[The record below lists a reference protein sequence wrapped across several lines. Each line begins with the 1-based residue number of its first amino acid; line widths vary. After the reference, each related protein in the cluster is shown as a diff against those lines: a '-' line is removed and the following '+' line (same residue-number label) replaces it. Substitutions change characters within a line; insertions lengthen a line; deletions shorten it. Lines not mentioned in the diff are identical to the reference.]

1 MTRTDQKVPSEQKQA
16 QQQTRTQ
23 EKQRQS
29 QVHEPLLPVQALQ
42 VILSG
47 AGLDRLAPQAV
58 LGLSHEIGN
67 SALLEILSRQPAVG
81 LLEAP
86 PKLGPM
92 PDLEPA
98 ALDPGR
104 ALLISP
110 IDFSGLAPLD
120 SGAAPM
126 NGGEL

>member
-1 MTRTDQKVPSEQKQA
+1 MTRTEQKAPSEQKQA
-16 QQQTRTQ
+16 QQQTKTQ

-47 AGLDRLAPQAV
+47 ATLDRLAPQAV

-67 SALLEILSRQPAVG
+67 SALLGILSRQPAAP
-81 LLEAP
+81 LTEAP
-86 PKLGPM
+86 PLPGPM
-92 PDLEPA
+92 PALEPA
-98 ALDPGR
+98 ALEPGR
-104 ALLISP
+104 APLITP

-126 NGGEL
+126 NGGGL